1 MVQQKLK
8 RINGIMTNDASL
20 TNDHIDTSIDPT
32 TNSTSDLNSSIQL
45 LGKRKRNQVLDSSL
59 IKKKKNI

>member
-8 RINGIMTNDASL
+8 PINGIMTNDVSL
-20 TNDHIDTSIDPT
+20 TNDHVNTSIDPT
-32 TNSTSDLNSSIQL
+32 TNSTSDLNSSIESFE
-45 LGKRKRNQVLDSSL
+45 KRKRNQALHASL